1 MDGGV
6 QYFVGAFCGFEFLA
20 TAFCTWQLYKQRS
33 AFLQRI
39 CHFFFSL
46 QDCRNRTIKENK
58 INEGVQSLR
67 VRLAWTLMALLGAQ
81 VFVANLTLQLNI
93 LTPGPNIMTL
103 AQMWTT
109 LALLMILSLPM
120 VWPSI
125 VRSSTLDTF
134 YLCIT
139 ALCVLFVSPWHIA
152 PASFVKFSMIPT
164 AFIRMPTVIL
174 ASRISVVILCNLMA
188 LFNVVVRA
196 LTEDFVGS
204 ETGSIVCALEVMSF
218 FGVVTFAVFMNSM
231 IRQRVETQ
239 VHCDSMAEELSAA
252 GSLLRVTCD
261 AVIELD
267 PKLCLTNH
275 SPELSAMLLRDRP
288 GSTLRGKS
296 FLELMPPE
304 EVMRAR
310 DFLTKKF
317 SSETSLIPQISAEA
331 FHTRLVDSAS
341 SRIRVEV
348 FQVKFEKG
356 DGKTHSLL
364 GLRDFTD
371 VAAISA
377 PDSPA
382 PDSPRGSFLLGT
394 GDEQLEEEMM
404 TKVRS
409 NMTSIRSSVNSNS
422 SRDEVWSS
430 QTLLLDLDMEGMV
443 VHAASASLS
452 SWIGLSVH
460 EVFPSLHTTLLFQ
473 RLCRDVQE
481 NEERNYALAFQELP
495 VKGTKITGTMRP
507 TKNRFGQIHVVLAF
521 LRRTTDRDRPEGDS
535 RSPRKSGRDVN
546 STVTS
551 PDRSPRLEREPVI
564 AL

>member
-1 MDGGV
+1 
-6 QYFVGAFCGFEFLA
+6 
-20 TAFCTWQLYKQRS
+20 
-33 AFLQRI
+33 
-39 CHFFFSL
+39 
-46 QDCRNRTIKENK
+46 
-58 INEGVQSLR
+58 
-67 VRLAWTLMALLGAQ
+67 
-81 VFVANLTLQLNI
+81 
-93 LTPGPNIMTL
+93 
-103 AQMWTT
+103 
-109 LALLMILSLPM
+109 
-120 VWPSI
+120 
-125 VRSSTLDTF
+125 
-134 YLCIT
+134 
-139 ALCVLFVSPWHIA
+139 
-152 PASFVKFSMIPT
+152 
-164 AFIRMPTVIL
+164 
-174 ASRISVVILCNLMA
+174 MA

-218 FGVVTFAVFMNSM
+218 CGVVTFAVFMNSM

-239 VHCDSMAEELSAA
+239 VHCDSVAEELSAA

-310 DFLTKKF
+310 DFLTKKL
-317 SSETSLIPQISAEA
+317 SRVSTEKSLIPQISAEA

-377 PDSPA
+377 PDSPDA
-382 PDSPRGSFLLGT
+382 PVDSPRGSFLLGT

-404 TKVRS
+404 TKMRS

-422 SRDEVWSS
+422 SREEVWSS

-443 VHAASASLS
+443 VHAASASLN

-521 LRRTTDRDRPEGDS
+521 LRRTADRESRPDSDS
-535 RSPRKSGRDVN
+535 RTPRKSRLVN

-551 PDRSPRLEREPVI
+551 PDHSPRLERERPVI